1 MEKMAK
7 VLSEIP
13 LKNVRIDDKFWNH
26 RLEKNRTVTLEHQY
40 QQLIKTG
47 RLDNFKK
54 AAGLKDG
61 DFFGMFFNDSDV
73 YKWLEA
79 ASYTLAN
86 KDDPKLLKRVSET
99 IEIISSAQQED
110 GYLNTYFILEEPDK
124 KWTNLGMMHELYCA
138 GHLFQAATAHYLA
151 IGENSLL
158 NVACK
163 FADLIDQKF
172 RQANHKGVPGHE
184 EIELALVDLYRV
196 TGKEKYLKLSEYFIN
211 NRGKSYFKKEVN
223 NLKKLAGAEFEQ
235 DIENFDTFEMGKF
248 YREFFLDDNG
258 NYDGSYAQD
267 HFPVR
272 EQKEVAGHAVRAM
285 YLYSGMTEV
294 ALETDDESLIN
305 ALENL
310 WNNMTKKKMYITG
323 GIGSTHDFEGFTENY
338 DLPNKT
344 AYAESCA
351 AVGSIMWNHRL
362 LKMSG
367 NAKFANLMER
377 TLYNGLLS
385 GVGLSGD
392 KFFYVNPLAS
402 DGDHHRKG
410 WFHVSCCP
418 PNIARLLA
426 SLQKYIY
433 LKSENEIYVNL
444 FISSELKFK
453 IAGQQILLKQSTEY
467 PWNNSINFNINT
479 GKSMK
484 FTLNIRYPDWTK
496 KVKVLINKKE
506 EKIRVENGYLMIN
519 RKWENND
526 QIELIF
532 EMPVRRIK
540 SHPKVVENRDR
551 FALKKGPL
559 VYCLEEVDNEV
570 SLDEIIIPR
579 ESKIK
584 SEYEEIINGIKV
596 LKGDALGEDLSEWKN
611 ELYKNE
617 KNIKYKKTKFKAVPY
632 YIWDHREPG
641 KMRVWLR
648 E

>member
-1 MEKMAK
+1 MEKMAE

-13 LKNVRIDDKFWNH
+13 MKNVEIDDKFWNH
-26 RLEKNRTVTLEHQY
+26 RLEKNRIVTLDHQY

-86 KDDPKLLKRVSET
+86 KDDSKLSKKINET
-99 IEIISSAQQED
+99 IELITSAQQED
-110 GYLNTYFILEEPDK
+110 GYLNTYFILEEPEK

-151 IGENSLL
+151 TGENSLL

-163 FADLIDQKF
+163 FANLIDQKF
-172 RQANHKGVPGHE
+172 RQSGHTGVPGHE
-184 EIELALVDLYRV
+184 EIELALVELYRV
-196 TGKEKYLKLSEYFIN
+196 TEKENYLKLSEYFIN
-211 NRGKSYFKKEVN
+211 NRGKGYFKKEVD
-223 NLKKLAGAEFEQ
+223 NLKNIAGSDFEQ
-235 DIENFDTFEMGKF
+235 DIENFNTFEMSKF
-248 YREFFLDDNG
+248 YREFFLDEEG

-267 HFPVR
+267 HLPVR
-272 EQKEVAGHAVRAM
+272 DQKEAAGHAVRAM
-285 YLYSGMTEV
+285 YLYSGMTDV
-294 ALETDDESLIN
+294 ALETGDQLLIK
-305 ALENL
+305 ALEKL

-323 GIGSTHDFEGFTENY
+323 GIGPTHDFEGFTENY

-351 AVGSIMWNHRL
+351 AVGSIMWNYRL
-362 LKMSG
+362 LKMTG
-367 NAKFANLMER
+367 DAKFANLMER

-402 DGDHHRKG
+402 DGNHHRKG

-433 LKSENEIYVNL
+433 LKSDNKVYVNL
-444 FISSELKFK
+444 FISGELKFD
-453 IAGQQILLKQSTEY
+453 IADQQILLKQSSEY
-467 PWNNSINFNINT
+467 PWDDSINYNVKTEANVD
-479 GKSMK
+479 
-484 FTLNIRYPDWTK
+484 FTLNIRYPDWAK
-496 KVKVLINKKE
+496 KVKVLINEKE
-506 EKIRVENGYLMIN
+506 EKINVENGYLMIN
-519 RKWENND
+519 RNWENND
-526 QIELIF
+526 QVKLIF
-532 EMPVRRIK
+532 EMPVKRIK
-540 SHPKVVENRDR
+540 AHPKVVENKAR

-570 SLDEIIIPR
+570 PLNELIITR
-579 ESKIK
+579 ESKIN
-584 SEYEEIINGIKV
+584 SEYEEMLKGIHV
-596 LKGDALGEDLSEWKN
+596 LKGDALKEDLSEWEN
-611 ELYKNE
+611 ELYKDE
-617 KNIKYKKTKFKAVPY
+617 KNINYKKTNFKAVPY

-641 KMRVWLR
+641 EMRVWLR